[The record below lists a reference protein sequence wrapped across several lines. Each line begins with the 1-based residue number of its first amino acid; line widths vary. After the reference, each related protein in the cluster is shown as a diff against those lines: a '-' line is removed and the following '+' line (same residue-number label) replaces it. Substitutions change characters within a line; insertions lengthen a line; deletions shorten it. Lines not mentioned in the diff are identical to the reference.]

1 MDILYITFIPF
12 NSCIKAVSCFIVD
25 NILDLRT
32 YKSCDVIC
40 EGIVQSVFSTK
51 NVIKAQTQYM
61 F

>member
-1 MDILYITFIPF
+1 MDILYITFIHF

-25 NILDLRT
+25 NTLDLRT

-40 EGIVQSVFSTK
+40 EGIVQFVVSTK

>member
-12 NSCIKAVSCFIVD
+12 NICIKAVSCFIVD

-40 EGIVQSVFSTK
+40 EGIVQSVVSTE